1 MQKYCHFFCFCTYL
15 TSFCTILWNKIC
27 TFAPRFE
34 YKSTVKLKIKTKNFD
49 IMKKILV
56 FTIILFSCLSAN
68 AAVHIKSAEGWLE
81 SAFVEF
87 TTLEGYTDYNVYVRP
102 EGGSYTKL
110 DKELLRSYSDY
121 CRADALGL
129 PAGNYQLKVVPVKNN
144 ADVEAQASET
154 KILAVRAHDRNGFAH
169 FNWHEG
175 VGAYKD
181 NGALKD
187 GAQVIYVYK
196 GNAKTVTADI
206 QVEDPKKYPKTTLTG
221 IQAILKGYEKGRE
234 SNPLCIRI
242 IGTLEGGD
250 VDEFGSSEEG
260 IQIKCKEG
268 IAMNITIE
276 GVGNDAT
283 IRGFGFLIR
292 ASKSVEMRNLA
303 IMSCL
308 DDGVSL
314 DTDNSNIWLYH
325 LDVFYGRNKGGDQ
338 KKGDGSIDVKSD
350 SKYVTVSYNHL
361 WDTGKSCMCGM
372 KSESG
377 PNYICYHH
385 NWFDHSD
392 SRHPRVR
399 TMSVHVYNNF
409 FDGIAK
415 YCAGSTT
422 ASSVFVECN
431 YFKNAH
437 NPMLISM
444 QGTDTKN
451 GTDEKNAP
459 TFSSEDGGI
468 IKAYNN
474 VMVGSTTKPAY
485 YSATNTV
492 HFDAYL
498 AQTRDEQVPSTVTA
512 KQGGAKYNNFDTNSS
527 VMPAITPDDPNQIPE
542 IVTGT
547 HGAGRMFHSDINF
560 SLANFT
566 PSDYDISTE
575 LSNLIVNYTS
585 SLQGIFGTDW
595 NNVPDPAPV
604 TATPMITDNSL
615 SFSGNVLYNPNRKV
629 IRIYAISGACA
640 GTTSR
645 ETIAVDHLPAG
656 TYIAV
661 TTDGA
666 LRFAK

>member
-1 MQKYCHFFCFCTYL
+1 
-15 TSFCTILWNKIC
+15 
-27 TFAPRFE
+27 
-34 YKSTVKLKIKTKNFD
+34 
-49 IMKKILV
+49 MKKILV
-56 FTIILFSCLSAN
+56 LTIIFFSCLSAN
-68 AAVHIKSAEGWLE
+68 AAVHIKNAEGWLE

-87 TTLEGYTDYNVYVRP
+87 STLEGYTDYNVYVRP
-102 EGGSYTKL
+102 EGGDYKVL
-110 DKELLRSYSDY
+110 DKQLLRSYSDY

-129 PAGNYQLKVVPVKNN
+129 PAGNYQLKVVPVKDN

-154 KILAVRAHDRNGFAH
+154 KLLAVSAHDRRGFAH

-181 NGALKD
+181 NGELKAN
-187 GAQVIYVYK
+187 AQVIYVYK

-250 VDEFGSSEEG
+250 VDEFGSSAEG

-268 IAMNITIE
+268 VAMNITIE
-276 GVGNDAT
+276 GVGNDAV

-292 ASKSVEMRNLA
+292 SSKSVEMRNLA

-314 DTDNSNIWLYH
+314 DTDNSNIWLHH
-325 LDVFYGRNKGGDQ
+325 LDVFYGKKGSGD
-338 KKGDGSIDVKSD
+338 KAKGDGAIDVKSD
-350 SKYVTVSYNHL
+350 SKYVTVSYCHL
-361 WDTGKSCMCGM
+361 WDTGKSHLCGM

-399 TMSVHVYNNF
+399 TMSVHVFNNY
-409 FDGIAK
+409 FDGVAK
-415 YCAGSTT
+415 YCVGATT
-422 ASSVFVECN
+422 GASVFVENN
-431 YFKNAH
+431 YFLNCSH
-437 NPMLISM
+437 PMLISM

-451 GTDEKNAP
+451 GTDESDAP
-459 TFSSEDGGI
+459 TFSKENGGI
-468 IKAYNN
+468 IKAFNN
-474 VMVGSTTKPAY
+474 VYAGSRSIEMSYYDATKNP
-485 YSATNTV
+485 V

-498 AQTRDEQVPSTVTA
+498 AQTRDEQVPSNVTA
-512 KQGGAKYNNFDTNSS
+512 KLGGSKYDNFDTNAS
-527 VMPAITPDDPNQIPE
+527 VMPDITPDDPNDIPE

-547 HGAGRMFHSDINF
+547 HGAGRMFHGDLNF

-566 PSDYDISTE
+566 PSDYEISTE
-575 LSNLIVNYTS
+575 LSNLIVSYQS
-585 SLQGIFGTDW
+585 SLQGIFGTEW
-595 NNVPDPAPV
+595 NNLPDPAPE
-604 TATPMITDNSL
+604 TALAMVTDNSL
-615 SFSGNVLYNPNRKV
+615 SFSANCLHNPKGKL
-629 IRIYAISGACA
+629 IRIYAINGACA
-640 GTTSR
+640 GSTSR
-645 ETIAVDHLPAG
+645 ETVAVDHLPAG

-661 TTDGA
+661 TKDGA
-666 LRFAK
+666 LRFNKF

>member
-1 MQKYCHFFCFCTYL
+1 
-15 TSFCTILWNKIC
+15 
-27 TFAPRFE
+27 
-34 YKSTVKLKIKTKNFD
+34 
-49 IMKKILV
+49 
-56 FTIILFSCLSAN
+56 
-68 AAVHIKSAEGWLE
+68 
-81 SAFVEF
+81 
-87 TTLEGYTDYNVYVRP
+87 
-102 EGGSYTKL
+102 
-110 DKELLRSYSDY
+110 
-121 CRADALGL
+121 
-129 PAGNYQLKVVPVKNN
+129 
-144 ADVEAQASET
+144 
-154 KILAVRAHDRNGFAH
+154 
-169 FNWHEG
+169 
-175 VGAYKD
+175 
-181 NGALKD
+181 
-187 GAQVIYVYK
+187 
-196 GNAKTVTADI
+196 
-206 QVEDPKKYPKTTLTG
+206 
-221 IQAILKGYEKGRE
+221 
-234 SNPLCIRI
+234 
-242 IGTLEGGD
+242 
-250 VDEFGSSEEG
+250 
-260 IQIKCKEG
+260 
-268 IAMNITIE
+268 
-276 GVGNDAT
+276 
-283 IRGFGFLIR
+283 
-292 ASKSVEMRNLA
+292 
-303 IMSCL
+303 
-308 DDGVSL
+308 
-314 DTDNSNIWLYH
+314 
-325 LDVFYGRNKGGDQ
+325 
-338 KKGDGSIDVKSD
+338 
-350 SKYVTVSYNHL
+350 
-361 WDTGKSCMCGM
+361 
-372 KSESG
+372 
-377 PNYICYHH
+377 
-385 NWFDHSD
+385 
-392 SRHPRVR
+392 
-399 TMSVHVYNNF
+399 MSVHVYNNF

-459 TFSSEDGGI
+459 TFSKEDGGI

-474 VMVGSTTKPAY
+474 VMVGSTTTPAY
-485 YSATNTV
+485 SSASNTV

-498 AQTRDEQVPSTVTA
+498 AQTRDEKVPETVTA

-527 VMPAITPDDPNQIPE
+527 VMPAITPDDPNDIPD
-542 IVTGT
+542 IVTGAY
-547 HGAGRMFHSDINF
+547 GAGRMFHGDIDF

-661 TTDGA
+661 SQDGA

>member
-1 MQKYCHFFCFCTYL
+1 
-15 TSFCTILWNKIC
+15 
-27 TFAPRFE
+27 
-34 YKSTVKLKIKTKNFD
+34 
-49 IMKKILV
+49 MKKFFV
-56 FTIILFSCLSAN
+56 FTLVLCSCLSIN
-68 AAVHIKSAEGWLE
+68 ASVHIKSAEGWLE
-81 SAFVEF
+81 SAFVEW
-87 TTLEGYTDYNVYVRP
+87 TNSGEYSDYNVYVRP
-102 EGGSYTKL
+102 EGGSYTQL
-110 DKELLRSYSDY
+110 DKQLLRSYSKSF
-121 CRADALGL
+121 RADALGL
-129 PAGNYQLKVVPVKNN
+129 PAGNYQMKVVPVAND
-144 ADVEAQASET
+144 AEVESAASET
-154 KILAVRAHDRNGFAH
+154 GILTVRPHDRNGFAH

-181 NGALKD
+181 NGELKAN
-187 GAQVIYVYK
+187 AQVIYVYK

-276 GVGNDAT
+276 GVGNDAV

-292 ASKSVEMRNLA
+292 SSKSVEMRNLA

-314 DTDNSNIWLYH
+314 DTDNSNIWLHH

-415 YCAGSTT
+415 YCAGATT

-459 TFSSEDGGI
+459 TFSKEAGGI

-474 VMVGSTTKPAY
+474 VMVGSTTTPAY
-485 YSATNTV
+485 YSPSNTV

-512 KQGGAKYNNFDTNSS
+512 KLGGAKYNNFDTNSS
-527 VMPAITPDDPNQIPE
+527 VMPDITPDDPNDIPA
-542 IVTGT
+542 IVTGAY
-547 HGAGRMFHSDINF
+547 GAGRMFHSDIEF
-560 SLANFT
+560 SLANFA
-566 PSDYDISTE
+566 PADYAISNE
-575 LSNLIVNYTS
+575 LSNLIVGYKS

-595 NNVPDPAPV
+595 NTFPEESSSTSLTTVK
-604 TATPMITDNSL
+604 DNTL
-615 SFSGNVLYNPNRKV
+615 SYDGSNLYNPERKV
-629 IRIYAISGACA
+629 IRIYAVSGACA
-640 GTTSR
+640 GTTTR

-656 TYIAV
+656 LYIAV
-661 TTDGA
+661 SKDGA
-666 LRFAK
+666 FRFER

>member
-1 MQKYCHFFCFCTYL
+1 
-15 TSFCTILWNKIC
+15 
-27 TFAPRFE
+27 
-34 YKSTVKLKIKTKNFD
+34 
-49 IMKKILV
+49 MKKILV
-56 FTIILFSCLSAN
+56 LTIIFFSCMSAN
-68 AAVHIKSAEGWLE
+68 AAVHIKNAEGWLE

-87 TTLEGYTDYNVYVRP
+87 STLEGYTDYNVYVRP
-102 EGGSYTKL
+102 EGGDYKVL
-110 DKELLRSYSDY
+110 DKQLLRSYSDY

-129 PAGNYQLKVVPVKNN
+129 PAGNYQLKVVPVKDN

-154 KILAVRAHDRNGFAH
+154 KLLAVSAHDRNGFAH

-181 NGALKD
+181 NGELKAN
-187 GAQVIYVYK
+187 AQVIYVYK

-234 SNPLCIRI
+234 SDPLCIRI

-250 VDEFGSSEEG
+250 VDEFGSSAEG

-276 GVGNDAT
+276 GVGNDAV

-314 DTDNSNIWLYH
+314 DTDNSNIWLHH
-325 LDVFYGRNKGGDQ
+325 LDVFYGKKGSGD
-338 KKGDGSIDVKSD
+338 KAKGDGAIDVKSD
-350 SKYVTVSYNHL
+350 SKYVTVSYCHL
-361 WDTGKSCMCGM
+361 WDTGKSHLCGM

-399 TMSVHVYNNF
+399 TMSVHVFNNY
-409 FDGIAK
+409 FDGVAK
-415 YCAGSTT
+415 YCVGATT
-422 ASSVFVECN
+422 GASVFVENN
-431 YFKNAH
+431 YFLNCSH
-437 NPMLISM
+437 PMLISM

-451 GTDEKNAP
+451 GTDESDAP
-459 TFSSEDGGI
+459 TFSKENGGI
-468 IKAYNN
+468 IKAFNN
-474 VMVGSTTKPAY
+474 VYAGTRTIEMSYYDATKNP
-485 YSATNTV
+485 V

-512 KQGGAKYNNFDTNSS
+512 KFGGSKYDNFDTNSS
-527 VMPAITPDDPNQIPE
+527 VMPDITPDDPNDIPE

-547 HGAGRMFHSDINF
+547 HGAGRMFHGDLNF
-560 SLANFT
+560 SLANFA
-566 PSDYDISTE
+566 PADYAISSE
-575 LSNLIVNYTS
+575 LSNLIVSYQS
-585 SLQGIFGTDW
+585 SLQGIFGTEW
-595 NNVPDPAPV
+595 NNLPDPAPE
-604 TATPMITDNSL
+604 TALAMVTDNSL
-615 SFSGNVLYNPNRKV
+615 SFSGNCLHNPKGKL
-629 IRIYAISGACA
+629 IRIYAINGACA
-640 GTTSR
+640 GSTSR
-645 ETIAVDHLPAG
+645 ETVAVDHLPAG

-661 TTDGA
+661 TKDGA
-666 LRFAK
+666 LRFNKL